1 MDIIEMTIADY
12 ESVVS
17 LWKSTS
23 GMGLNSLDDS
33 KEGIKKYLDRNPA
46 TCFVAKENK
55 RLLGVILS
63 GHDGRRGFIYHAA
76 VAKEERERGIGRAL
90 VERAIEALK
99 KEGICKV
106 ALVVYDRNE
115 TGNKFWEKIG
125 FGKREDL
132 TYRDRVITEKEMEKI
147 DT

>member
-46 TCFVAKENK
+46 TCFVARENK

-63 GHDGRRGFIYHAA
+63 GHDGRRGSYIMRRWL
-76 VAKEERERGIGRAL
+76 KRKG
-90 VERAIEALK
+90 K
-99 KEGICKV
+99 KE
-106 ALVVYDRNE
+106 
-115 TGNKFWEKIG
+115 
-125 FGKREDL
+125 
-132 TYRDRVITEKEMEKI
+132 
-147 DT
+147 